1 MVYLVVRMKGT
12 VNVPQWAN
20 LTLENLHLN
29 KKFRATIIPENDQTL
44 GMLRKVKEL
53 VSWTSI
59 DKEFIKEFIEKKG
72 RPTDPKHKTKTAAT
86 GNQVNSIKSDVN
98 SKGKNEGENKKSL
111 NYDFEKIA
119 TDISQNQ
126 TYLSKIGGLKPWF
139 ALNPPRGGFKKK
151 SKRSFSQDGILG
163 ENRELISLV
172 RRMM

>member
-1 MVYLVVRMKGT
+1 MKGT
-12 VNVPQWAN
+12 VNVPQWAI

-44 GMLRKVKEL
+44 GMLRKVKDL

-59 DKEFIKEFIEKKG
+59 DKEFIKEFIEQKG
-72 RPTDPKHKTKTAAT
+72 RITEPQLRTKTTT
-86 GNQVNSIKSDVN
+86 GGLVNDIKDNGTKS
-98 SKGKNEGENKKSL
+98 SEGGHKKSL
-111 NYDFEKIA
+111 NYDFDKIA

-126 TYLSKIGGLKPWF
+126 TYLSKISGIKPWF
-139 ALNPPRGGFKKK
+139 ALKPPKGGFKKK

-163 ENRELISLV
+163 ENKELVTLV

>member
-1 MVYLVVRMKGT
+1 MYLVVRMKGT
-12 VNVPQWAN
+12 VNVPQWAD
-20 LTLENLHLN
+20 LTLQNLHLS

-72 RPTDPKHKTKTAAT
+72 RLTEPKPRTKTATT
-86 GNQVNSIKSDVN
+86 GNQINSINDNHSKDKS
-98 SKGKNEGENKKSL
+98 EGENSTSL

-119 TDISQNQ
+119 TDISKNQ
-126 TYLSKIGGLKPWF
+126 TYLSKITGLKPWF

-163 ENRELISLV
+163 ENRELVSLV
-172 RRMM
+172 RKMM

>member
-12 VNVPQWAN
+12 VNVPHWAN
-20 LTLENLHLN
+20 LTLENLHLT

-44 GMLRKVKEL
+44 GMLRKIKEL

-59 DKEFIKEFIEKKG
+59 DKEFIKEFVEKKG
-72 RPTDPKHKTKTAAT
+72 RLTEQNLETKTAP
-86 GNQVNSIKSDVN
+86 GVQVNDINNNGNKGSDE
-98 SKGKNEGENKKSL
+98 GKIKKSL

-126 TYLSKIGGLKPWF
+126 TYLSKVNGIKPWF

-163 ENRELISLV
+163 ENKELVSLV

>member
-29 KKFRATIIPENDQTL
+29 KKFRATIIPENNQTL

-72 RPTDPKHKTKTAAT
+72 RLIESDLGTKTGSAGGQA
-86 GNQVNSIKSDVN
+86 NNINNND
-98 SKGKNEGENKKSL
+98 SKGSYEGENKKSL
-111 NYDFEKIA
+111 SYDFEKIA

-126 TYLSKIGGLKPWF
+126 TYLSKINGIKPWF

-163 ENRELISLV
+163 ENKELVSLV

>member
-12 VNVPQWAN
+12 VNVPRWAN

-29 KKFRATIIPENDQTL
+29 KKFRATIIPENNQTL

-72 RPTDPKHKTKTAAT
+72 RLIESNLGTKTATT
-86 GNQVNSIKSDVN
+86 GGQVNNINNNDSKSSD
-98 SKGKNEGENKKSL
+98 EGENKKSL
-111 NYDFEKIA
+111 SYDFEKIA

-126 TYLSKIGGLKPWF
+126 TYLSKITGIKPWF

-163 ENRELISLV
+163 ENKELVSLV